1 MQWKSG
7 IGPWAGANFVVVPA
21 KHTAFSRLKEIF
33 NTPHYVER
41 RVDQSVVE
49 IVIARITAAIRE
61 TGCIETYS
69 AELVDVLDSC
79 LNHPMTVLNSDGE
92 LVDSPHCKI
101 ASDLLSSLFLHYAKR
116 SVMTL
121 TLPVAMKAVGSSNQE
136 LVRNTTSYISLA
148 AIHNGK
154 ALSHYALQIISYI
167 INGNLS
173 LLRVLPQVY
182 ADNREPFH
190 AHIPQLLSVL
200 RDADCSEKLSLLQLA
215 SMIANEKPDLLI
227 PHLPQFDQY
236 LLSPSTC
243 TAVLN
248 IYMSLIS
255 QGRAHALAPF
265 LPTLSQAC
273 QLPAFSGNLA
283 TIYKIMGNIGRVS
296 LPLASDVLDDLV
308 RSAQNIDDQQLLSS
322 VLTEIEVGITPLCI
336 GHGVGEAWPSSLR
349 PHIETLRAIGRGYN
363 KRVIDRILA
372 LVGNSTRPSMNG
384 DITVIS
390 IANGEK
396 NSSDSLLAKIYPKS
410 NGSEII
416 SRSAKAIA
424 TKRKRVT
431 VGPRTVFSVCES
443 PADSSAL
450 ELDRNTHSLAM
461 QYQNRSSGSLPRRAG
476 HGSASHSLQGMRST
490 SENAGSRDLSQSS
503 VTAASLAD
511 STQMQPKTQTL
522 PAGFAPNTQIQIGK
536 DGRVRP
542 VAGTRRAANW
552 ASGYETTFP
561 ANAGPVT
568 TTKMHPLSEEEERQW
583 AKSVDRSDVV
593 LQFVDHRR
601 NKIRRYIG
609 DVSSRFP
616 IPIQCTVEGSKSSKH
631 RMIVHFTC
639 QVHSA
644 YCVFHDDYMFAFKTK
659 FAAAWLHL
667 MFLQM
672 QSTSIENDCGVVS
685 QSAAPFLTLA
695 RCWQCLP
702 ARITKDRAFVT
713 LVTSAF
719 PTVKEQDKLYK
730 ELEEASFFD
739 CFSLDGPSNRWS
751 CFSCSHPDRV
761 KSFVE
766 DGSQRVLEG
775 QLKEKKG
782 RWRFL
787 RRWHTKYFTLSS
799 AALTCSSEQTSESQ
813 TLLPAIDLRSIRSV
827 RSLSRGRKSRKSLR
841 RAFEIFTSDNTS
853 VVLKATDEK
862 KAEEWLQYLQI
873 AVAHAKRDTS

>member
-1 MQWKSG
+1 MHPLMISVLAQRQLNA
-7 IGPWAGANFVVVPA
+7 AGQLFTLSDYDVITDL
-21 KHTAFSRLKEIF
+21 HTAFSRLKEIF
-33 NTPHYVER
+33 NTPHYIDR

-49 IVIARITAAIRE
+49 IVIARIVAAIRE
-61 TGCIETYS
+61 TGSIDTYS

-79 LNHPMTVLNSDGE
+79 LNHPMSVLNSEGE
-92 LVDSPHCKI
+92 YVDSPHCKI

-167 INGNLS
+167 INGNHS

-182 ADNREPFH
+182 PDNREPFH

-200 RDADCSEKLSLLQLA
+200 READCSEKLSLFQLA
-215 SMIANEKPDLLI
+215 SMVANEKPDLLT
-227 PHLPQFDQY
+227 PYLTQFDHY

-255 QGRAHALAPF
+255 QGRAHTLAPF
-265 LPTLSQAC
+265 LPTLSKAC
-273 QLPAFSGNLA
+273 QQPAFNGNLA

-296 LPLASDVLDDLV
+296 LPLATEVLDELV
-308 RSAQNIDDQQLLSS
+308 RSAQHTDDEQLLSS
-322 VLTEIEVGITPLCI
+322 ILTEIE
-336 GHGVGEAWPSSLR
+336 GVGEAWPSALR
-349 PHIETLRAIGRGYN
+349 LHIDILRAVGKGYN

-372 LVGNSTRPSMNG
+372 LVGNSTHPSMNG
-384 DITVIS
+384 DVTVIS

-396 NSSDSLLAKIYPKS
+396 NSSDSLIAKTYSRVP
-410 NGSEII
+410 GGTEII
-416 SRSAKAIA
+416 TS
-424 TKRKRVT
+424 
-431 VGPRTVFSVCES
+431 GPRTIFPVCES
-443 PADSSAL
+443 PADNSAL

-476 HGSASHSLQGMRST
+476 QGSASQSLQGMRTT
-490 SENAGSRDLSQSS
+490 SENADSRDLSQSS
-503 VTAASLAD
+503 VTASSITAF
-511 STQMQPKTQTL
+511 TQPHPKTQTL
-522 PAGFAPNTQIQIGK
+522 PAGFAPNPQIQIGK

-542 VAGTRRAANW
+542 LVGSRRAANW
-552 ASGYETTFP
+552 AAGYETTFP
-561 ANAGPVT
+561 ANSGPVT
-568 TTKMHPLSEEEERQW
+568 TTKMHALSEEEERQW

-601 NKIRRYIG
+601 NKIRRYVS
-609 DVSSRFP
+609 DVAMRFP

-631 RMIVHFTC
+631 RMIVHFSC
-639 QVHSA
+639 QVHSS
-644 YCVFHDDYMFAFKTK
+644 YCAFHDDYMFAFKTK
-659 FAAAWLHL
+659 FAPVWLHL

-672 QSTSIENDCGVVS
+672 QSSSIENGCGVVS
-685 QSAAPFLTLA
+685 QSSSQFLTLA

-702 ARITKDRAFVT
+702 SRITREQAFVT

-719 PTVKEQDKLYK
+719 PTVKEQDKLFK
-730 ELEEASFFD
+730 ELEDTSFFD

-751 CFSCSHPDRV
+751 CFSCSHPERV
-761 KSFVE
+761 KWFVE
-766 DGSQRVLEG
+766 DGGSQRVLEG

-799 AALTCSSEQTSESQ
+799 AALTCSSEMASESNAIV
-813 TLLPAIDLRSIRSV
+813 PAIDLRSIRSI

-841 RAFEIFTSDNTS
+841 KAFEIFTSDNTS

-873 AVAHAKRDTS
+873 AVAHARRDVS